1 MGTCEKDNESVGS
14 VNDKLIHGDFA
25 HGIKINVS
33 LLKDSIKLS
42 VNKHNK
48 YHKNDN
54 I

>member
-1 MGTCEKDNESVGS
+1 VDTKQNWQEKEGS
-14 VNDKLIHGDFA
+14 PLHTPGKKRTRKHMNGC
-25 HGIKINVS
+25 S
-33 LLKDSIKLS
+33 TLS